1 MLIIPGLFEPSVR
14 TLRFFRNYP
23 FPLLL
28 IYLNL
33 ASSNRLPQRPYMV
46 LFIILSLLNI
56 PGSVT
61 PVSGVLETA
70 ILEVRKP

>member
-1 MLIIPGLFEPSVR
+1 MRHENRCATFAFLFLFPSDMISLIRLTNYRTRGCEWRDCIATTLYIYMLSV
-14 TLRFFRNYP
+14 
-23 FPLLL
+23 
-28 IYLNL
+28 I
-33 ASSNRLPQRPYMV
+33 
-46 LFIILSLLNI
+46 LNI